1 MYEDVVTL
9 FNRKVTDA
17 GVLWYPTVIEGVHVA
32 PESVAAEAGYG
43 RARDDR
49 AAVLIPYVWA
59 GGAPCV
65 GGKTYVPPKL
75 WQKVEEPAAYVT
87 FAGGEDFDFFITE
100 NWLGTEPVE
109 DGAWPGGFYGY
120 LAGQRD
126 NVFAVTAVS
135 RYKALPHFEVTGR

>member
-49 AAVLIPYVWA
+49 AAVT
-59 GGAPCV
+59 GG
-65 GGKTYVPPKL
+65 L
-75 WQKVEEPAAYVT
+75 
-87 FAGGEDFDFFITE
+87 
-100 NWLGTEPVE
+100 
-109 DGAWPGGFYGY
+109 
-120 LAGQRD
+120 
-126 NVFAVTAVS
+126 
-135 RYKALPHFEVTGR
+135 